1 MNRWLSLLPLALVT
15 GCGLTEDLA
24 SIDGVVRDPQGRPV
38 ANAVVRVYPFS
49 RNLEYF
55 SSERADGNRLDAN
68 TYRARVNIE
77 RLDAEEG
84 REDRVAGIA
93 LTGPDG
99 RYSIPDLPGDAL
111 IVVASKGGASKAIAG
126 MDLDDGTV
134 SLRSALSPVVDSSDG
149 GDGLLGTKLRFRANF
164 VMEVPPEDT
173 APTGPGGGVTE
184 ADPLPPEELTPP
196 AEPITGRWESF
207 IIEDA
212 LGNVLADASSDEA
225 LIEADLPIVRDGG
238 AIRIRGR
245 FSDPSVSSAFVRVQQ
260 GSSQCEAEGLEGK
273 VTNIEVKLV
282 NGVITSSEGDFQN
295 WFLSGA
301 VERYQLDLD
310 TESENGNESELVR
323 VDTPCVVDT
332 SPMTITLMWDQD
344 NVDVDLYVWNFNQEE
359 TYQGSY
365 YDGQR
370 GRSSYGAMEVWDNE
384 GRGPEVF
391 KLNAGQ
397 SGRFCVRAHVFCGPP
412 VDTRI
417 KARIQHWKNGAWQDK
432 IFDGVLSR
440 SQEWI
445 DIGIFAV
452 DPME

>member
-212 LGNVLADASSDEA
+212 LGNVLADASSPGPA
-225 LIEADLPIVRDGG
+225 V
-238 AIRIRGR
+238 
-245 FSDPSVSSAFVRVQQ
+245 SVKPSV
-260 GSSQCEAEGLEGK
+260 K
-273 VTNIEVKLV
+273 VT
-282 NGVITSSEGDFQN
+282 
-295 WFLSGA
+295 
-301 VERYQLDLD
+301 
-310 TESENGNESELVR
+310 VR
-323 VDTPCVVDT
+323 SA
-332 SPMTITLMWDQD
+332 SPAL
-344 NVDVDLYVWNFNQEE
+344 
-359 TYQGSY
+359 
-365 YDGQR
+365 
-370 GRSSYGAMEVWDNE
+370 
-384 GRGPEVF
+384 
-391 KLNAGQ
+391 
-397 SGRFCVRAHVFCGPP
+397 
-412 VDTRI
+412 
-417 KARIQHWKNGAWQDK
+417 
-432 IFDGVLSR
+432 
-440 SQEWI
+440 
-445 DIGIFAV
+445 
-452 DPME
+452 